1 MTLGETAFFYR
12 KKRCEE
18 GINMEN
24 QKLEFRFGAF
34 GKYIPLIVAI
44 IFILIAGTHQSNVNG
59 YCLAFF
65 AAIIAGVPFAKDFT
79 AYGEAAL
86 HGLTRPIFA
95 VISVAIII
103 AAISGKLVSSSGLI
117 STLAH
122 LIIRSG
128 INGSTFAAISFVIC
142 CVLSMS
148 TGTSVGTNVV
158 SFPVLFPVGVL
169 VGANPAIMAGAL
181 VSGALFGDNL
191 APISDTTIASANTQ
205 EADMGGVVRTRV
217 WYSIPAAVITFL
229 IVLLSGGSGAPSAEV
244 SDLAYNAK
252 SLLMI
257 IVPVVVITFCLLK
270 QHLLVALS
278 AGVILGII
286 VGLVSGLYQFSDIFS
301 YPGGWTVG
309 GLFIDAITG
318 TVGTVFMLY
327 GVFMLLGIMQASGMI
342 DEIGDVVI
350 RMAKGKRSTEAITGL
365 SVVIMGWVTGVTAVG
380 MVAMGDIIKTLG
392 EKYGVNKYRRANLMD
407 CMGLSLTALAPW
419 TVHAVL
425 PASLANGSA
434 AVNLTPLTIVTHNF
448 YCIALVII
456 MVIAIITK
464 YGANNDPE
472 KKLGAK

>member
-1 MTLGETAFFYR
+1 
-12 KKRCEE
+12 
-18 GINMEN
+18 MEN

-244 SDLAYNAK
+244 SVWASSWAWCPACI
-252 SLLMI
+252 SS
-257 IVPVVVITFCLLK
+257 PTSSPTPAAGRWAACLSTPSPA
-270 QHLLVALS
+270 QWARYS
-278 AGVILGII
+278 CSTAC
-286 VGLVSGLYQFSDIFS
+286 SCS
-301 YPGGWTVG
+301 W
-309 GLFIDAITG
+309 
-318 TVGTVFMLY
+318 
-327 GVFMLLGIMQASGMI
+327 ASC
-342 DEIGDVVI
+342 
-350 RMAKGKRSTEAITGL
+350 R
-365 SVVIMGWVTGVTAVG
+365 
-380 MVAMGDIIKTLG
+380 
-392 EKYGVNKYRRANLMD
+392 
-407 CMGLSLTALAPW
+407 
-419 TVHAVL
+419 
-425 PASLANGSA
+425 PAA
-434 AVNLTPLTIVTHNF
+434 
-448 YCIALVII
+448 
-456 MVIAIITK
+456 
-464 YGANNDPE
+464 
-472 KKLGAK
+472 